1 MLKHVRGF
9 CLYLFLIYNNIGNN
23 GGIIVFLICLGIIV
37 SFATGTSWGTF
48 GILIP
53 ITFAIFGYEV
63 TELCVICLSATLAGA
78 VTGDHCSPISE
89 TAIMSSTAAQVDFM
103 THVMTHVMTQ
113 MPYALFTAAF
123 SLIGFTILGIVQHW
137 IVVPVMMAVLVLVLI
152 GLKSAYKNKPVVVK
166 YVSKNAVE
174 QQ

>member
-1 MLKHVRGF
+1 MWLLPPI
-9 CLYLFLIYNNIGNN
+9 LYL
-23 GGIIVFLICLGIIV
+23 LGALV

-63 TELCVICLSATLAGA
+63 TELCMICLSATLAGA

-103 THVMTHVMTQ
+103 THVMTQ
-113 MPYALFTAAF
+113 LPYALFTATF
-123 SLIGFTILGIVQHW
+123 SLIGFAVLGIVQHW
-137 IVVPVMMAVLVLVLI
+137 IVTPIMMVSIIVVLVAM
-152 GLKSAYKNKPVVVK
+152 KSVYKNKPVKVK
-166 YVSKNAVE
+166 YVSKNVIE
-174 QQ
+174 RH